1 MTLLPEVKEYYG
13 KIQNYI
19 DGTWVDSSSE
29 QILSII
35 NPATAGVIGE
45 VPLSTALE
53 VETAIQAAKRAFP
66 AWSATPPMQRVQY
79 FYKLKDLME
88 KRFEDLARTIVQEEG
103 KAVDEARGEIRRA
116 IESVEVA
123 CGIPMLMMGRNLE
136 DINRGIDE
144 YEVRQPLGVFCSVS
158 PFNFPGMI
166 PYWFM
171 PNAVACGNTF
181 IVKPSEQ
188 VPLTQNLAF
197 QLIAEAGFPPGV
209 INLINGGKGVVDN
222 LLDSPDVQGISFVGS
237 TPVAKAIY
245 SKASANGKRAQC
257 QAGAKNFLVVMPDA
271 DLDLTV
277 DALIN
282 SCFGSS
288 GQRCLAGSVIIA
300 VGEIGDP
307 LRARFLDAASKLTL
321 GYGLDEEINLGPVI
335 SRDHVERVHGYIE
348 KGISEGARLILDGR
362 NPTVHNYPE
371 GNFIGATVFDEVQ
384 PEMVIA
390 NEEIFGPVASVIR
403 VPNLGEAISVIDSNH
418 YGNSAC
424 IFTSSGGWAR
434 EFQHR
439 VRCGNIGINVGVPA
453 PVAPFPFS
461 GMKDSFFGDLH
472 GQGMDGINF
481 FTERKVVITRW
492 STSSMGKGWG

>member
-1 MTLLPEVKEYYG
+1 MAVLSEVKAHYG
-13 KIQNYI
+13 KIKNYV
-19 DGTWVDSSSE
+19 DGVWIDSSSE
-29 QILSII
+29 EILDIM
-35 NPATAGVIGE
+35 NPATGRSIGE
-45 VPLSTALE
+45 VPLSTNEE
-53 VETAIQAAKRAFP
+53 VESAIQAAKRAFP
-66 AWSATPPMQRVQY
+66 DWSATPPMQRVQY
-79 FYKLKDLME
+79 LYKLKDLME
-88 KRFEDLARTIVQEEG
+88 GRFEDLARTIVQEEG
-103 KAVDEARGEIRRA
+103 KAIDEARGEVRRA

-136 DINRGIDE
+136 DISRGIDE

-171 PNAVACGNTF
+171 PNAVACGNTY

-197 QLIAEAGFPPGV
+197 QLIQEAGFPPGV
-209 INLINGGKGVVDN
+209 INLVNGAKGTVDT
-222 LLDSPDVQGISFVGS
+222 LLESQDVCGISFVGS
-237 TPVAKAIY
+237 TAVAKEIY
-245 SKASANGKRAQC
+245 TKASTNGKRAQC

-288 GQRCLAGSVIIA
+288 GQRCLAGSVVVTVGDIA
-300 VGEIGDP
+300 EP
-307 LRARFLDAASKLTL
+307 LKSRFLDAASRLTV
-321 GYGLDEEINLGPVI
+321 GYGLDEDMKLGPVI
-335 SRDHVERVHGYIE
+335 STKHAERVHGYIE
-348 KGISEGARLILDGR
+348 KGIKEGARLVLDGR
-362 NPTVHNYPE
+362 NPKVKDYLG
-371 GNFIGATVFDEVQ
+371 GNFIGATVFDEVK
-384 PEMVIA
+384 PDMVIA
-390 NEEIFGPVASVIR
+390 KEEIFGPVASVIH
-403 VPNLGEAISVIDSNH
+403 VQDIGEAISIIDANH

-439 VRCGNIGINVGVPA
+439 VRCGNIGINIGVPA
-453 PVAPFPFS
+453 PVALFPFS

-481 FTERKVVITRW
+481 FTERKVIVTRW
-492 STSSMGKGWG
+492 SPSSMGKGWG

>member
-1 MTLLPEVKEYYG
+1 MAVLPEVKAYYG
-13 KIQNYI
+13 KIKNYV
-19 DGTWVDSSSE
+19 DGVWIDSSSE
-29 QILSII
+29 EILDIV
-35 NPATAGVIGE
+35 NPATGHSIGQ
-45 VPLSTALE
+45 VPLSTNEE
-53 VETAIQAAKRAFP
+53 VEDAIQAAKRAFSS
-66 AWSATPPMQRVQY
+66 WSATPPMQRVQHL
-79 FYKLKDLME
+79 YKLKDLME
-88 KRFEDLARTIVQEEG
+88 GRFEDLARTIVQEEG
-103 KAVDEARGEIRRA
+103 KAIDEARGEVRRA

-136 DINRGIDE
+136 DISRGIDE
-144 YEVRQPLGVFCSVS
+144 YEIRQPLGVFCSVS

-171 PNAVACGNTF
+171 PNAVACGNTY

-197 QLIAEAGFPPGV
+197 QLIDEAGFPPGV
-209 INLINGGKGVVDN
+209 INLVNGAKGTVDT
-222 LLDSPDVQGISFVGS
+222 LLESPDVCGISFVGS
-237 TPVAKAIY
+237 TAVAKEIY
-245 SKASANGKRAQC
+245 TKASTNGKRAQC

-288 GQRCLAGSVIIA
+288 GQRCLAGSVVVT
-300 VGEIGDP
+300 VGDIVEP
-307 LRARFLDAASKLTL
+307 LKARFLDAASNLTL
-321 GYGLDEEINLGPVI
+321 GYGLDEDKKLGPVI
-335 SRDHVERVHGYIE
+335 SSKHAERVYGYIE
-348 KGISEGARLILDGR
+348 KGITEGAHLVLDGR
-362 NPTVHNYPE
+362 NPTVQDYPG
-371 GNFIGATVFDEVQ
+371 GNFIGATVFDEVK
-384 PEMVIA
+384 PDMVIA
-390 NEEIFGPVASVIR
+390 NEEIFGPVASMIHVQD
-403 VPNLGEAISVIDSNH
+403 LGEAISVIDANH

-424 IFTSSGGWAR
+424 IFTSNGGWAR

-439 VRCGNIGINVGVPA
+439 VRCGNIGVNIGVPA

-481 FTERKVVITRW
+481 FTERKVVVTRW
-492 STSSMGKGWG
+492 SAASMGKGWG